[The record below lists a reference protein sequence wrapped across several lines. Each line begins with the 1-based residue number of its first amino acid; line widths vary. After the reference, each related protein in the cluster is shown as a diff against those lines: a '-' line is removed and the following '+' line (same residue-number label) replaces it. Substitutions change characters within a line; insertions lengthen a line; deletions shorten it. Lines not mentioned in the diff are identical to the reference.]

1 MILEH
6 KVIDATNEKD
16 FRDKLN
22 AASKKGWV
30 LSSQFQISMALD
42 SSNNLVKCYH
52 IMVSKKV
59 EEKGLKAVK
68 DKTVN

>member
-30 LSSQFQISMALD
+30 LSSQFQISMVLD
-42 SSNNLVKCYH
+42 KDNIPIKCYH

-59 EEKGLKAVK
+59 EEKGLRSVK